1 MQKRGASVAPF
12 RAVVLTCC
20 SIPHVVSCLY
30 LARFLFCWAI
40 TRAGVLSRVWRC
52 HSVTVSKD
60 GLDAILRLSGGDMR
74 RVLNI
79 LQVTWL

>member
-1 MQKRGASVAPF
+1 MKLAYCR
-12 RAVVLTCC
+12 
-20 SIPHVVSCLY
+20 SIPCVFSCLT
-30 LARFLFCWAI
+30 LARFLFSGAI
-40 TRAGVLSRVWRC
+40 TRAGMLSRVWRC